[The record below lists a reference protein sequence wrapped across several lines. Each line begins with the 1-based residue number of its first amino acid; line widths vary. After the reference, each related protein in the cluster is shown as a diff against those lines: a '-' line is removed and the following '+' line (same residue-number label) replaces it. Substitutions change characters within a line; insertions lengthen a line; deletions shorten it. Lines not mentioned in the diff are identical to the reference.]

1 MAGSAKASSW
11 PTVAVLVG
19 MALGVAAVLA
29 LRPDLIAVPQG
40 LRGWTLALGALVGL
54 ASVGLILGHLLTGA
68 GPETQARKRLAAG
81 MPVLRP
87 ITIPEPIGTKA
98 EAPAKDDALQRL
110 DRMIG
115 LAPVKTEVRGLIA
128 RARVDAMRRAQGN
141 EVSAVSQHMV
151 FTGPPGVGK
160 TEVAR
165 VIGQLFHEMKLLRKG
180 HLVETDRAGL
190 VAGYVGQTAQRTL
203 EKCRDA
209 LDGVLFIDEAYTLA
223 GEGNDFGRE
232 AIDTLLKFM
241 EDHRD
246 RIVVI
251 VAGYPAQMDGFFAM
265 NPGLSGRF
273 NRRIDFPAYAA
284 PEMLDIL
291 RSMAARQG
299 FHLAKGSDAMI
310 TAWVTEQQSRR
321 DWSNAREMRSFLE
334 RAREA
339 QAVRLSTDP
348 NPDLNLLTEADLM
361 AAMGRRVGAD
371 NSVGGTHG

>member
-1 MAGSAKASSW
+1 MSSPVKASAL
-11 PTVAVLVG
+11 PLMATVAG
-19 MALGVAAVLA
+19 MALGVAGLA
-29 LRPDLIAVPQG
+29 TLRPDLLGMPQG
-40 LRGWTLALGALVGL
+40 LRGWMLSGGALIALGAAGV
-54 ASVGLILGHLLTGA
+54 ILGHLVAGA
-68 GPETQARKRLAAG
+68 GPEAAARKRLAAG
-81 MPVLRP
+81 MPILRP
-87 ITIPEPIGTKA
+87 IAIPENSVPEAKA
-98 EAPAKDDALQRL
+98 PPKDDALQRL

-115 LAPVKTEVRGLIA
+115 LAPVKTEVRSLIA
-128 RARVDAMRRAQGN
+128 RARIDAMRRDQGN

-165 VIGQLFHEMKLLRKG
+165 IIGHLFQEMKLLRKG
-180 HLVETDRAGL
+180 HVVETDRAGL

-203 EKCRDA
+203 DKCRDA

-246 RIVVI
+246 RLVVI
-251 VAGYPAQMDGFFAM
+251 VAGYPDEMDRFISM

-273 NRRIDFPAYAA
+273 NRRIDFPAYSA
-284 PEMLDIL
+284 PEMVEIL
-291 RSMAARQG
+291 QSMARQQG
-299 FHLAKGSDAMI
+299 FTLPVN
-310 TAWVTEQQSRR
+310 TADLVTPWVAQQETRR

-339 QAVRLSTDP
+339 QAVRVSSDAH
-348 NPDLNLLTEADLM
+348 PDLNLLTEADLQV
-361 AAMGRRVGAD
+361 AMGRRVAPQT
-371 NSVGGTHG
+371 GGNNG